1 MTKQEFIELFKEV
14 QESAEKLS
22 IIAQREGRMLSL
34 TAFPDGYVSIN
45 NYDDKLRAIS
55 LETDKQYEISDENL
69 DTYLKIERVQ
79 KMTLPTDQSEQSQN
93 Q

>member
-1 MTKQEFIELFKEV
+1 MTKQEFIEFFKEI

-22 IIAQREGRMLSL
+22 VIAQREECILSL

-45 NYDDKLRAIS
+45 NHDDKLRVIS
-55 LETDKQYEISDENL
+55 LGTDREYEISDEHL

-79 KMTLPTDQSEQSQN
+79 KNDPATVESSQSQK
-93 Q
+93 